1 MVDTKRCSKCKETK
15 SVTEFSKDR
24 CQKDGLQSKCKSCG
38 RQYYQENREK
48 KLEYVKQY
56 YQENRG
62 RILKKVK
69 QYRQENKEKIREYK
83 KQYYHENR
91 ERILEYSRQLYQ
103 ENRERRS
110 ENNKQYYQENRGRI
124 LKKVKQYRQENK
136 EKIREYKK
144 QYRQE
149 NRDYYLECSRRYVAL
164 KRSAIPEH
172 LLNCKVE
179 RQRLVDIYALRQR
192 ISDATGIEYHVDHM
206 WPLSKGGPHW
216 SGNLQIIPADE
227 NLSKRDSVDEELVA
241 VIQSALDEDVERL
254 KRHGKDGSI
263 RY

>member
-1 MVDTKRCSKCKETK
+1 MTRYSPMVDTKRCSKCKETK

-48 KLEYVKQY
+48 KLEYV
-56 YQENRG
+56 
-62 RILKKVK
+62 
-69 QYRQENKEKIREYK
+69 
-83 KQYYHENR
+83 
-91 ERILEYSRQLYQ
+91 
-103 ENRERRS
+103 
-110 ENNKQYYQENRGRI
+110 KQYYQENRGRI